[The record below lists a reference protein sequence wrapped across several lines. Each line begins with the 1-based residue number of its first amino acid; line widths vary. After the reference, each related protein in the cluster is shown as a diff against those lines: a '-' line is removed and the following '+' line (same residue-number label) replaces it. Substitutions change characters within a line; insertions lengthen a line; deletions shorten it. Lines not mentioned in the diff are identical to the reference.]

1 MKRLL
6 TLSSIVLGLVLQAG
20 NVSAS
25 TFRVTPIRLTLERS
39 SASALLTLTNESTE
53 TLRFQI
59 SAFGWAQDPT
69 GKMQLEPTKDIL
81 FFPAL
86 VTLEAGAE
94 RKVRVSAKA
103 TPGPV
108 EKTYRI
114 FFEELPP
121 LVTPESNEGAQV
133 RILTKMGVPIFLAP
147 EKPVEQA
154 AIAGGA
160 VAQGTL
166 RFDVRNDGNVRFAVQ
181 SVKVRGLGPDDKPL
195 FERQLDGWYV
205 LGGTHRGYQLAIPP
219 DVCPSLKSIDITAQ
233 TDSSSPAAAV
243 ATSRVDVAGT
253 SCR

>member
-20 NVSAS
+20 NVSGS

-59 SAFGWAQDPT
+59 SAFDWAQDAT

-86 VTLEAGAE
+86 LTLEAGAE

-147 EKPVEQA
+147 EKPVELA
-154 AIAGGA
+154 SIDATG

-166 RFDVRNDGNVRFAVQ
+166 RFDVRNEGNVRFAVQ
-181 SVKVRGLGPDDKPL
+181 SVKVRGVGADDQTL

-205 LGGTHRGYQLAIPP
+205 LAGTHRSYELPIPA
-219 DVCPSLKSIDITAQ
+219 DVCSSLKRVDVTAQ
-233 TDSSSPAAAV
+233 TDSSSATAAV
-243 ATSRVDVAGT
+243 AISRIDVTGT

>member
-1 MKRLL
+1 MKRFL

-20 NVSAS
+20 NVSGS

-59 SAFGWAQDPT
+59 SAFGWGQDPA

-86 VTLEAGAE
+86 VTLEPGAE

-103 TPGPV
+103 VPGPV

-147 EKPVEQA
+147 EKTTELA

-160 VAQGTL
+160 VAEGTL
-166 RFDVRNDGNVRFAVQ
+166 RFDVRNEGNVRFAVQ
-181 SVKVRGLGPDDKPL
+181 SLKVRGLGADDQTL

-205 LGGTHRGYQLAIPP
+205 LAGTHRRYELPIPP
-219 DVCPSLKSIDITAQ
+219 DVCASLKSIEITAQ
-233 TDSSSPAAAV
+233 TDSAAPTAAV
-243 ATSRVDVAGT
+243 ANSRVDAFAAA
-253 SCR
+253 CR